1 MSGNKQDMFRFVDNL
16 RDSVRSLKN
25 ILKKQSLKVSIN
37 NKKYNVIGKTGM
49 YHIVIDITDG
59 EEIKINDEVIIP
71 VNPLDVDRNIERKYV

>member
-1 MSGNKQDMFRFVDNL
+1 MFRFVDNL